1 MLKSGRDHLESIRD
15 GRTIYIG
22 SERVTDVTTHPA
34 FRNAAQT
41 VADIYDLK
49 ASAEH
54 RDIASFIA
62 EDGHRYASYY
72 LQPKSRE
79 DLRLRTRAHRLI
91 ADATYGMWG
100 RSIDHVS
107 SFITAMAMRPDIFSR
122 KGEQYGRNIV
132 DCYKRMRAEDAYA
145 TYAVLP
151 PQAARDP
158 GYYQRA
164 NLPVPTLRVV
174 AEKDD
179 GIVISGMKMLATG
192 GVFCN
197 YVFIGNLLPLAASQ
211 LKEAVTCIVPVNA
224 PGLALW
230 SRKPL
235 EREAKSQFEQPLTW
249 KFDETDSMLMCDSVK
264 VPWECV
270 FTMDDPEQSRAIYI
284 ETPAHSFGNH
294 QSNVRYHSK
303 LKFIVGLASRI
314 TEATGADQVPAVRE
328 TLGRLASLEAAIDGM
343 IAGQIESAEDW
354 GGGHVGY
361 NRRMVYAA
369 LNWCTEQYSPIIDCL
384 RELCGGGVFQM
395 PADIS
400 VMSDPEIAKQFET
413 YYQTPQLGAK
423 DRMKLFKLAWDL
435 VGTEFAGR
443 HQSYEK
449 FYAGAS
455 FIVKGHNFREAP
467 WADLRKPVDDFLASY
482 DVPAEYLRQAAE

>member
-1 MLKSGRDHLESIRD
+1 MKTGRDHLESIRD

-22 SERVTDVTTHPA
+22 SERVKDVTTHPA

-41 VADIYDLK
+41 VASVYDLK
-49 ASAEH
+49 CSAEH
-54 RDIASFIA
+54 RDASTFLA
-62 EDGHRYASYY
+62 EDGHRYPSYF
-72 LQPKSRE
+72 LQPHNAD
-79 DLRLRTRAHRLI
+79 DLRKRTQTHRLI
-91 ADATYGMWG
+91 ADATFGMWG

-107 SFITAMAMRPDIFSR
+107 AFVTAMAMRPDIFAR

-132 DCYKRMRAEDAYA
+132 DFYKRMRREDAYA

-179 GIVISGMKMLATG
+179 GVVISGMKMLATG

-197 YVFIGNLLPLAASQ
+197 YIFIGNIVPLAPAQ
-211 LKEAVTCIVPVNA
+211 VKESITCMVPVGA
-224 PGLALW
+224 PGVTLW

-235 EREAKSQFEQPLTW
+235 EPGARNQFEQPLTW
-249 KFDETDSMLMCDSVK
+249 RFDETDSILICDNVK
-264 VPWECV
+264 VPWEYV
-270 FTMDDPEQSRAIYI
+270 FTMDDAEQSRAIYI

-294 QSNVRYHSK
+294 QANVRYHAK
-303 LKFIVGLASRI
+303 LKFIVGLAAKI
-314 TEATGADQVPAVRE
+314 TEATGADKIPAVLE

-343 IAGQIESAEDW
+343 ICGQIERAEDW
-354 GGGHVGY
+354 GGGYVGY

-369 LNWCTEQYSPIIDCL
+369 LNWCTEHYSPIVDCL

-395 PADIS
+395 PSDIS
-400 VMSDPEIAKQFET
+400 VMEDAELAKTFTT
-413 YYQTPQLGAK
+413 YFQTPQLGAI
-423 DRMKLFKLAWDL
+423 DRMKLFKLAWDV

-455 FIVKGHNFREAP
+455 FIVKNHNYREAP
-467 WADLRKPVDDFLASY
+467 WSDLKGRVDDFLASY
-482 DVPAEYLRQAAE
+482 DVPAEYLRKAAE